1 MRRDPGRSFRSGLRR
16 APLRAL
22 TGLSLALIAGCAGTG
37 AGRQQTETLPPRSSP
52 PAPTAAPASVEPASS
67 AASDP
72 DAPVTVIFR
81 VTVAIDGQPHSFSGS
96 AIHLVRTDL
105 ASSWKADRRVARGDP
120 RVRSLAP
127 EAPGWY
133 VVELPPGRYHLN
145 VVDRYRFP
153 TPRAVPPLLLEI
165 PSGDRVAF
173 AGSIEVDCRDRLPPD
188 DPGAQRYDC
197 DPPEIRTDDAVTAAR
212 LSGEAT
218 VEPAIRA
225 ARPLTALTSP
235 GPIAREGRWAL
246 EEARDAAASLTVG
259 GFSHIEQAAGD
270 AALRGG
276 VGLAGSLA
284 CGPWFVIC
292 ALAFIPPAVIG
303 GAVDGGVEYHGNK
316 VRGKCNERL
325 GRELQELGAE
335 RRLRAALR
343 ERFAEVGRPLSEPT
357 GDPSEPP
364 FPIVLRVAVLRIGV
378 RGDTCG
384 PGVNPF
390 KQSDRYRADIL
401 ASVQA
406 VDGATGVLL
415 YEEFLTNTE
424 KLSLWDVGAGRSSL
438 TPVGSRAACRRVK
451 EFCPDD
457 DEDVLSRDL
466 EPAIEAFADHVVLVL
481 NGGAGRSSPSS

>member
-1 MRRDPGRSFRSGLRR
+1 
-16 APLRAL
+16 
-22 TGLSLALIAGCAGTG
+22 
-37 AGRQQTETLPPRSSP
+37 
-52 PAPTAAPASVEPASS
+52 
-67 AASDP
+67 
-72 DAPVTVIFR
+72 VTVIFR
-81 VTVAIDGQPHSFSGS
+81 ITVAIDGRPRSFSAS

-105 ASSWKADRRVARGDP
+105 APSWHADRRVARGDP

-127 EAPGWY
+127 DATGWY
-133 VVELPPGRYHLN
+133 AVELLPGRYHLN
-145 VVDRYRFP
+145 VVDRYHFP
-153 TPRAVPPLLLEI
+153 TPRGLPPLLLEV
-165 PSGDRVAF
+165 PTGDRVAF
-173 AGSIEVDCRDRLPPD
+173 AGSIELSCRDRLPPD
-188 DPGAQRYDC
+188 DTGPRRYDC
-197 DPPEIRTDDAVTAAR
+197 DPPAIRTDRTATAAR
-212 LSGEAT
+212 LSGDAT

-235 GPIAREGRWAL
+235 GPFRREGRWAL
-246 EEARDAAASLTVG
+246 EEAREATAGLTVS

-284 CGPWFVIC
+284 CGPWFAFC
-292 ALAFIPPAVIG
+292 AAFFVAPAFIG
-303 GAVDGGVEYHGNK
+303 GAVDVGVEYHGNQ

-325 GRELQELGAE
+325 GRELKEFGAE

-364 FPIVLRVAVLRIGV
+364 PAIVLRVAVLRIGV
-378 RGDTCG
+378 RGDTCI

-390 KQSDRYRADIL
+390 KQSNRYRADIL
-401 ASVQA
+401 SSVQA
-406 VDGATGVLL
+406 VDGATGAVL

-424 KLSLWDVGAGRSSL
+424 KLSFWDVLAGRGSL

-451 EFCPDD
+451 EFCPDE

-466 EPAIEAFADHVVLVL
+466 EPAIDAFADHVVLVL
-481 NGGAGRSSPSS
+481 NGAAGRSVRSP